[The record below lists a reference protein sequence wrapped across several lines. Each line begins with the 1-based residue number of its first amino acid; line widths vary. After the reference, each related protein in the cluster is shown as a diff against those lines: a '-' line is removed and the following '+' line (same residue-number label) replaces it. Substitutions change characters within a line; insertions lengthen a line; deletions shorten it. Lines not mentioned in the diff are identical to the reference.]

1 MLVIKTYEGGGRELS
16 DFITPIWR
24 ETFKGRRLTLD
35 WDADYFEWQLLAGG
49 EAPRD
54 YLLAAYD
61 GGRLVGTLLG
71 EPFRFWL
78 RGRGECE
85 AAVASWFTVDPAHR
99 QSGVGSKLAD
109 EMQRRLRER
118 GAPFLF
124 GFAIRGTVGQ
134 YYWESAPGSQIL
146 GRVGFWCRIFDVKAV
161 RDCLYAGLFDRVT
174 LSILNAVQN
183 PHPRPADTDG
193 IRDYRPEDLPRALE
207 LVNGMRDG
215 VDVSY
220 VWDEPRL
227 RRQLMFKGVPRTL
240 VYEERGRVEGL
251 LNYYPINFDGRTTL
265 RSAFIDL
272 LAFGSASYAARKK
285 LLRAAMAQMIREG
298 IEMALLLRV
307 PCFASRPLWATGF
320 VPLPEEFQIV
330 AGFSEPGLTLPRTKR
345 LHAHLR

>member
-1 MLVIKTYEGGGRELS
+1 MLDIRTYEGGGRELS

-24 ETFKGRRLTLD
+24 ETFDGQRLTLD
-35 WDADYFEWQLLAGG
+35 WDADYFDWQLLADG

-78 RGRGECE
+78 RGQGERE
-85 AAVASWFTVDPAHR
+85 AAVGSWFTVDPSYR
-99 QSGVGSKLAD
+99 QSGVGSKLAA
-109 EMQRRLRER
+109 EMRCRLRER
-118 GAPFLF
+118 GAAFLLGF
-124 GFAIRGTVGQ
+124 GIRGTVGHR
-134 YYWESAPGSQIL
+134 YWEREPGSLML
-146 GRVGFWCRIFDVKAV
+146 GRLGFWCRVFDAKAV
-161 RDCLYAGLFDRVT
+161 LNCIYDSAFDRLF
-174 LSILNAVQN
+174 LSVLKSVQN

-207 LVNGMRDG
+207 LVDGLRDG
-215 VDVSY
+215 MDVSY
-220 VWDEPRL
+220 VWDERRL
-227 RRQLMFKGVPRTL
+227 GRQLSFKGLPRTI

-251 LNYYPINFDGRTTL
+251 VNYYPINFDGRGTL

-272 LAFGSASYAARKK
+272 LAFGSMDYGARKK
-285 LLRAAMAQMIREG
+285 LLRAAMARMIREG
-298 IEMALLLRV
+298 VEMALLLRV
-307 PCFASRPLWATGF
+307 PCYASLPLWATGF

-330 AGFSEPGLTLPRTKR
+330 AGFSEPGLTLPRTRR